1 MNESTPIHVRFIFVR
16 TRAAI
21 SARAQLNL
29 VSTDL
34 GYDDEREEPILCE
47 LLIFHAQLNCSI

>member
-1 MNESTPIHVRFIFVR
+1 MNESTLIQVRFMFIR

-34 GYDDEREEPILCE
+34 GYDDEREEAILCE
-47 LLIFHAQLNCSI
+47 FLIFHAQLNCSI